1 MNILKISTLLYS
13 ALFVAL
19 LVGCES
25 EDDVIPEI
33 TPQKKAEE
41 VKVPQKA
48 ENDAEKKSD
57 AMPELQPIQSL
68 SSETAGAE
76 STASTGAS
84 VEPGSEGS
92 VTIQVSIQPSK
103 RSANAILK
111 KLEEKGIKGYL
122 AQVENPGELEGT
134 YYRVRIGYF
143 KKLEDAKAFGKNR
156 LEPMGFAWWIDN
168 KSNDAVGSP
177 ETSDSENAYDS
188 YSTTSY
194 SEPASETASI
204 PSDSEVPASEEI
216 SSSSEVATVESSASE
231 TVTEAPAQLE
241 TSAPAEAPSAE
252 APTTEAP
259 AAPAA
264 QEAPAQA
271 QTAPETTPA
280 ATEEVYDDWE

>member
-1 MNILKISTLLYS
+1 VNILKISTLLYS
-13 ALFVAL
+13 ALFAAL

-41 VKVPQKA
+41 VKAPQKA

-76 STASTGAS
+76 SAASTGAS

-122 AQVENPGELEGT
+122 AQVENITASASATSKNLKTPRPLAKTVLNRWALPGGLT
-134 YYRVRIGYF
+134 TSRTTPSAPRKLPIRKMPTIPTRRPPTANPQAKRQAF
-143 KKLEDAKAFGKNR
+143 QAIPRFPQPKKLLPLPKSQRSKAPHRKPLPKPLR
-156 LEPMGFAWWIDN
+156 
-168 KSNDAVGSP
+168 S
-177 ETSDSENAYDS
+177 
-188 YSTTSY
+188 
-194 SEPASETASI
+194 
-204 PSDSEVPASEEI
+204 
-216 SSSSEVATVESSASE
+216 
-231 TVTEAPAQLE
+231 
-241 TSAPAEAPSAE
+241 
-252 APTTEAP
+252 
-259 AAPAA
+259 
-264 QEAPAQA
+264 
-271 QTAPETTPA
+271 
-280 ATEEVYDDWE
+280 